1 MSGSVQIGRRQAD
14 LNGFLRIG
22 EDNTIAL
29 NWEDTDLNPAA
40 WPSTPVLS
48 FATSSRSD
56 AIAAVTPATV
66 MSNGDTVAT
75 WTVTAAE
82 IGILR
87 SRSGCWARLQL
98 DGVTVASG
106 SVKLISPWAD
116 QPMSPRLSV
125 NFAQIVVGPRG
136 PAGDPGAGYEITEI
150 DGELHFEE
158 V

>member
-1 MSGSVQIGRRQAD
+1 MSGSVQIGQRQAD
-14 LNGFLRIG
+14 LTGFLRIG
-22 EDNTIAL
+22 EDNTVAL
-29 NWEDTDLNPAA
+29 NWRDADLNPAA

-48 FATSSRSD
+48 FATSYRPD

-66 MSNGDTVAT
+66 MSDGDTVAV

-82 IGILR
+82 IERLR
-87 SRSGCWARLQL
+87 GRSGCWARLQL
-98 DGVTVASG
+98 DGVTIASG
-106 SVKLISPWAD
+106 SVKLLSSWAD

-125 NFAQIVVGPRG
+125 NFARIVVGPRG
-136 PAGDPGAGYEITEI
+136 PAGESGSGYAITEI